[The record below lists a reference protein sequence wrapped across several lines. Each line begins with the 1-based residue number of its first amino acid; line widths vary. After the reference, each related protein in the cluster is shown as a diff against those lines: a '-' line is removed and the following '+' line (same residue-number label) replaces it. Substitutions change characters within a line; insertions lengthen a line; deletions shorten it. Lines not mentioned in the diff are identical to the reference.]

1 MLISKLDKDITRKD
15 NYRWISFQKSSMKYS
30 KSNPAMYKKIYT
42 RTKWD
47 LFHLCKAG
55 STLNQLYHISRL
67 KRKRIND
74 YINRFRKSTWEN
86 SIHIH
91 DKNFQGTGNKRK
103 YLLCNKKNLQRN
115 TIGNIIP
122 NGKIKTALTNYMFPS
137 RLERK
142 KQACSLLL
150 SLFNILLEVLT
161 NAMK

>member
-91 DKNFQGTGNKRK
+91 DKNFQGTGNKTK
-103 YLLCNKKNLQRN
+103 YIWCNKKKSTKKHYRQHHTQWQNKNSINKLYVSF
-115 TIGNIIP
+115 
-122 NGKIKTALTNYMFPS
+122 KI
-137 RLERK
+137 RK
-142 KQACSLLL
+142 KDKHVL
-150 SLFNILLEVLT
+150 SYYPYSTLYW
-161 NAMK
+161 KS